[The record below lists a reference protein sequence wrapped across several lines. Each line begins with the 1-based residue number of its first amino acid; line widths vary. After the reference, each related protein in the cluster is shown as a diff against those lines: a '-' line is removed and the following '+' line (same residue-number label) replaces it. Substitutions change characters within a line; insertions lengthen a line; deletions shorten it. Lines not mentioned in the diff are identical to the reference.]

1 MPSPASD
8 PDAPSPPAL
17 RRAAWASI
25 PGLFHG
31 FYGRDGG
38 VSDGS
43 WRSLNL
49 SEKVGD
55 DPHAVERNW
64 RRLLDSLPPA
74 KAVRMRQVHGERVH
88 LVEDSRRL
96 AELSTSGDCDGL
108 VTGASGI
115 ALTVLT
121 ADCVPI
127 LLVAPSRRV
136 VMALHAGW
144 RGTLAGIAARG
155 LETARQSLEIAPSE
169 WQAALGPAIG
179 SCCYEV
185 EAEIG
190 QQMEDRWGA
199 MPDAW
204 QCEGRHGQLDLRL
217 VNAKIL
223 VEQGLSQESIEILG
237 PCTACDHER
246 FYSHRQSGGRT
257 GRQISLIGFEREF
270 DVVSPTNDG

>member
-1 MPSPASD
+1 MPTAASD
-8 PDAPSPPAL
+8 PDPPSPPAL
-17 RRAAWASI
+17 RRDSWASI

-38 VSDGS
+38 FSDGP

-64 RRLLDSLPPA
+64 RRLLDALPGA
-74 KAVRMRQVHGERVH
+74 KAVRMRQVHGDRVL
-88 LVEDSRRL
+88 LVEDS
-96 AELSTSGDCDGL
+96 APAPDLSVRGDCDGL
-108 VTGASGI
+108 VAAASGI

-144 RGTLAGIAARG
+144 RGTLAGVAARG
-155 LETARQSLEIAPSE
+155 IEAARRWFGITPNE

-179 SCCYEV
+179 PCCYEV

-190 QQMEDRWGA
+190 EQIEDRWGA

-204 QCEGRHGQLDLRL
+204 QCEGRHGHLDLRR
-217 VNAKIL
+217 VNAEIL
-223 VEQGLSQESIEILG
+223 LQQGLSQESIDVLG
-237 PCTACDHER
+237 PCTACDHDR
-246 FYSHRQSGGRT
+246 FYSHRQSRGRS
-257 GRQISLIGFEREF
+257 GRQVSLIGFEREF
-270 DVVSPTNDG
+270 DVVSPANDR